1 VAYHADHA
9 TFSAPSG
16 AGGDRRSALFRESF
30 VDMAERWVLGL
41 AWAALPSRVR
51 GLPNLVG
58 LCAREFLAP
67 DFALPDPER
76 ALDQP
81 PGLAGIVHD
90 FTMPTLL
97 AAYRR
102 GLYPFAHVGPLKWW
116 SPPRRSLLFFEALHI
131 AKRLRRQMRQDYYTV
146 TFDRDFEGVIS
157 GCAAHRADR
166 WHLTWITPKIMH
178 AYAELFD
185 AGHVHSFEVW
195 NERGELAGGGYGV
208 AVGGAFV
215 TESQFSREP
224 NTSKIGFTVLNWHL
238 ARWGFA
244 FNDGKLRTPTCRDM
258 GFHEVPRAEFLTRL
272 AQAEHQAGKSGRWQV
287 EADLATVAEWQP
299 AIPTVCLVPDHPP
312 EQGDL
317 RDQPGKARVGARGRR
332 FGKRR

>member
-1 VAYHADHA
+1 
-9 TFSAPSG
+9 
-16 AGGDRRSALFRESF
+16 
-30 VDMAERWVLGL
+30 M
-41 AWAALPSRVR
+41 
-51 GLPNLVG
+51 
-58 LCAREFLAP
+58 
-67 DFALPDPER
+67 PDPER

-116 SPPRRSLLFFEALHI
+116 SPPRRSLLFFEELHI
-131 AKRLRRQMRQDYYTV
+131 AKRLRRQMRQEHYTV
-146 TFDRDFEGVIS
+146 TFDRDFESVIS
-157 GCAAHRADR
+157 GCAAHRAGR

-185 AGHVHSFEVW
+185 AGHAHCFEVW

-208 AVGGAFV
+208 AIGGAFI

-238 ARWGFA
+238 ARWGFT
-244 FNDGKLRTPTCRDM
+244 FNDGKLMTPTCRDM
-258 GFHEVPRAEFLTRL
+258 GFREVPRAEFLTRL
-272 AQAEHQAGKSGRWQV
+272 AQAERHAGKSGRWQV
-287 EADLATVAEWQP
+287 EADPAAVADWQP
-299 AIPTVCLVPDHPP
+299 AIPTVSLVPDHTA
-312 EQGDL
+312 QQRDL
-317 RDQPGKARVGARGRR
+317 CDQPGKS
-332 FGKRR
+332 